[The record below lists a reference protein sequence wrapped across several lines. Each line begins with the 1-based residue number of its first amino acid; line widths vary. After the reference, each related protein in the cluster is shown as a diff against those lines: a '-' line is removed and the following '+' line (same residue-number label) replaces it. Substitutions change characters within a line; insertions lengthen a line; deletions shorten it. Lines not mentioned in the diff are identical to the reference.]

1 MLLLISGDPV
11 EAPLSVRLVA
21 AERWIRAQPEVLEGC
36 LVIRAVALHL
46 PQRRGAPTRLWT
58 RARARGGS
66 NGCSICAGTQMAGGD
81 GPCRCRAPTRTRPT
95 PTRKALPAARG
106 VRPGCAW
113 AYSAATIT
121 RHGSRAAILILGDS
135 NWGRSFLLRFGH
147 WQFTIEIWPAI
158 DFSYDPR
165 DQVKITFLM
174 YLRPPAGSVRV
185 ARGG

>member
-66 NGCSICAGTQMAGGD
+66 MG
-81 GPCRCRAPTRTRPT
+81 
-95 PTRKALPAARG
+95 ALYARG
-106 VRPGCAW
+106 LKWRVGTGRVGVAHRRALARP
-113 AYSAATIT
+113 
-121 RHGSRAAILILGDS
+121 RHERRSQPHVGYARAAP
-135 NWGRSFLLRFGH
+135 GH
-147 WQFTIEIWPAI
+147 IA
-158 DFSYDPR
+158 
-165 DQVKITFLM
+165 
-174 YLRPPAGSVRV
+174 RPP
-185 ARGG
+185 

>member
-1 MLLLISGDPV
+1 MDSRATRGLGRLSGDT
-11 EAPLSVRLVA
+11 SVRASSTA
-21 AERWIRAQPEVLEGC
+21 ATRRANATLD
-36 LVIRAVALHL
+36 A
-46 PQRRGAPTRLWT
+46 
-58 RARARGGS
+58 RARAWWLH
-66 NGCSICAGTQMAGGD
+66 GCSICAGTQMAGGD